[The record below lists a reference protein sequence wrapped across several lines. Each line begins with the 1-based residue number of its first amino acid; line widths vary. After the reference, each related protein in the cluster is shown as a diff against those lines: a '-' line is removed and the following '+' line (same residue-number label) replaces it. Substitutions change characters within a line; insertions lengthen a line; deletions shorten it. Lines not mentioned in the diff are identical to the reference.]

1 MIDRTRIADLIP
13 HAGGMCLIDEMVA
26 WDERSIRCR
35 ATSHRDPGNPLA
47 VGGRLGAAC
56 GVEYAAQA
64 MALHG
69 ALTHAVAGRPAAGYL
84 ASLRALVLQVDRL
97 DDLAGDLVIEA
108 ERLAGEG
115 ASVSYR
121 FGLSHAGVP
130 LLSGRAAVILDTGEA

>member
-1 MIDRTRIADLIP
+1 MIDRARIAGLIP
-13 HAGGMCLIDEMVA
+13 HAGAMCLLDEVTA

-35 ATSHRDPGNPLA
+35 ATSHRDLGNPLA
-47 VGGRLGAAC
+47 VAGRLGAAC

-69 ALTHAVAGRPAAGYL
+69 ALAGTVGGRPAAGYL
-84 ASLRALVLQVDRL
+84 ASLRALVLKVDRL

-115 ASVSYR
+115 TSVSYR
-121 FGLSHAGVP
+121 FGLSHADVP